1 MIKKICIVVAVALLI
16 LLSIMLKHIHL
27 VWIVG

>member
-1 MIKKICIVVAVALLI
+1 MIKKICIVVAVTVLI
-16 LLSIMLKHIHL
+16 LLSIMLKYIHL